1 MFFSSALFALLPT
14 VSRKVNQN
22 ATGYGLLLGCFG
34 GGAIIGAMV
43 MQSVRHRWAM
53 ESIVST
59 GVVSLGLV
67 ILAMS
72 GFHRLGTLAAVMLVG
87 GAAWVI
93 FISLINAL
101 VQNLAPD
108 WVRARVLAIFI
119 LVYQGSYALGTA
131 VWGAVAQRS
140 GVGTALVYAGM
151 GTIATAAIALFAPL
165 PDSTA
170 DLSPWNHWRMPVVT
184 GEVGD
189 NVEKGPVL
197 VTVEYAVIPERTEE
211 FVDAMHEYGRVRRR
225 DGAYR
230 WAIFSDTEV
239 ADRYLEIFLV
249 NSWAEHLRQH
259 ERQTQADRELEGR
272 IYSYL
277 SGEPIVRHLIDAYA
291 TET

>member
-1 MFFSSALFALLPT
+1 M
-14 VSRKVNQN
+14 
-22 ATGYGLLLGCFG
+22 
-34 GGAIIGAMV
+34 
-43 MQSVRHRWAM
+43 
-53 ESIVST
+53 ST

-72 GFHRLGTLAAVMLVG
+72 GLHRLSTLAAVMLVG
-87 GAAWVI
+87 GAAWIV

-131 VWGAVAQRS
+131 AWGAVAQRS
-140 GVGTALVYAGM
+140 GVRAALVYAGF
-151 GTIATAAIALFAPL
+151 GTIATAAVALFAQL
-165 PDSTA
+165 PDSTT
-170 DLSPWNHWRMPVVT
+170 DLSPWNHWRMPVVIA
-184 GEVGD
+184 EVGAD
-189 NVEKGPVL
+189 VEKGPVL
-197 VTVEYAVIPERTEE
+197 VTIEYAVIPKRTAE
-211 FVDAMHEYGRVRRR
+211 FVDAMHEYGRMQRR

-230 WAIFSDTEV
+230 WAIFRDTEV

-259 ERQTQADRELEGR
+259 ERQTQADRELQVR
-272 IYSYL
+272 IDSYL
-277 SGEPIVRHLIDAYA
+277 SGEPKVRHLIDTYS